1 MPFEVTST
9 NSVLAATPITL
20 ARHSAGRSRHRVAR
34 AHRPFHNQLAGSNF
48 ALSRDSVVTV
58 VTVVSL

>member
-9 NSVLAATPITL
+9 SSVLAATPITL

-34 AHRPFHNQLAGSNF
+34 AHRPFPVARYLIISSQAQIL
-48 ALSRDSVVTV
+48 R
-58 VTVVSL
+58 